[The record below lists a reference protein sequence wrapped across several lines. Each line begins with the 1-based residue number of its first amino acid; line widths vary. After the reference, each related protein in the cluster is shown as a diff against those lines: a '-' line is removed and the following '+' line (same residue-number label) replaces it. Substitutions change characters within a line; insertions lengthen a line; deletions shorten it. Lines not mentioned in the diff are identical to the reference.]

1 VSDVSEL
8 LIPFLKDQMFRLEK
22 QNYILLAA
30 VNDAIST
37 ANEIMIL
44 LKKNAIEEAILKV
57 EYLKKNTLNA
67 KTVVVSLDKR
77 SIE

>member
-1 VSDVSEL
+1 MSDVSEFI
-8 LIPFLKDQMFRLEK
+8 IPFLKDQMSILEK
-22 QNYILLAA
+22 QKYILFAA

-37 ANEIMIL
+37 ADEIMIL

-57 EYLKKNTLNA
+57 EYLKKTTLNA
-67 KTVVVSLDKR
+67 MTVVVSLDKR